1 VEKARCGSYAMILMD
16 MQMPVMDGLEATRA
30 IRKMPGMATIPIL
43 AMTANAFE
51 SDRVECIAAGMNA
64 HIHKPLEPDVIYA
77 TVLEWLRKMV

>member
-1 VEKARCGSYAMILMD
+1 
-16 MQMPVMDGLEATRA
+16 
-30 IRKMPGMATIPIL
+30 MPGMATIPIL

-77 TVLEWLRKMV
+77 NVLEWLRKTV